1 MFPRPIFGGEGMAGL
16 RSDKSVGK
24 RIAVVVVM
32 LILWGTIFGSFLFLS
47 SCTDPFSYRSS
58 RISPHDDKGSEW
70 RSDDP
75 FIYLRVLEDG
85 QMRGYL
91 LLDSER
97 IDIIC
102 GIDWGRFVAIFRE
115 TGEDSVRDSDFVL
128 EGTCDCTEQ
137 QVIITVEKDY
147 CFGGQFD
154 VIILNRIDK

>member
-1 MFPRPIFGGEGMAGL
+1 MAAL
-16 RSDKSVGK
+16 RLNKSVSI
-24 RIAVVVVM
+24 RIAAAFIW
-32 LILWGTIFGSFLFLS
+32 LILWGIILGSILMMP

-58 RISPHDDKGSEW
+58 RISPHDYKGSEW

-75 FIYLRVLEDG
+75 FIYLQTLEDG

-91 LLDSER
+91 LLDSKR

-102 GIDWGRFVAIFRE
+102 GIDWGRFVTIVRE
-115 TGEDSVRDSDFVL
+115 TGEDGVRNSDFVL

-154 VIILNRIDK
+154 IIVLDRIEK